1 MIMEKIYKIEKIQR
15 KIIDS
20 GVEEYELIKKEYKKL
35 DGLLKFYIINYIYKE
50 NKIDVNDKY
59 DLNKYIN
66 REKISKL
73 TLNIVFVI
81 SIILGL
87 AQMTNIYPQF
97 LNTIVFLKIV
107 SILVLTLII
116 NYLFNVL
123 PNKLNNLDIIKEI
136 TEQPQFV
143 DIFLDDIKY
152 RKNSQKLYN
161 SYMKLLKNKGE
172 IYSQVRIELDIE
184 ANNARKLIS
193 ELDIEIKKLPIISK
207 EFQEFEL
214 LNYEVVPILYKQK
227 TYLNSENI
235 KYIVNESE
243 IVLRLL
249 NNKLQQYDFYILE
262 IDNQQESNFIIKYSE
277 LGNLTFN
284 KTISINKDIW
294 NNQLYAKIFYTKAID
309 KKELDNLD
317 NQINKAN

>member
-20 GVEEYELIKKEYKKL
+20 GVEEYKLIKKEYKKL

-249 NNKLQQYDFYILE
+249 NNKLQQYDFYKLE
-262 IDNQQESNFIIKYSE
+262 INDNQNSNFIIKYSE
-277 LGNLTFN
+277 LEEVTFN
-284 KTISINKDIW
+284 PTISVNKEVW
-294 NNQLYAKIFYTKAID
+294 NNRIYSKLFYSKSID
-309 KKELDNLD
+309 KKLLNNLD
-317 NQINKAN
+317 KKINKAD

>member
-249 NNKLQQYDFYILE
+249 NNKLQQYDFYKLE
-262 IDNQQESNFIIKYSE
+262 INDNQNSNFIIKYSE

-309 KKELDNLD
+309 KKELDKLD
-317 NQINKAN
+317 KQINKAN

>member
-20 GVEEYELIKKEYKKL
+20 GVEEYKLIKKEYKKL

-193 ELDIEIKKLPIISK
+193 ELDIEIK
-207 EFQEFEL
+207 
-214 LNYEVVPILYKQK
+214 
-227 TYLNSENI
+227 NS
-235 KYIVNESE
+235 
-243 IVLRLL
+243 
-249 NNKLQQYDFYILE
+249 Q
-262 IDNQQESNFIIKYSE
+262 
-277 LGNLTFN
+277 
-284 KTISINKDIW
+284 
-294 NNQLYAKIFYTKAID
+294 
-309 KKELDNLD
+309 
-317 NQINKAN
+317 

>member
-107 SILVLTLII
+107 SILVLTLTI

-309 KKELDNLD
+309 KKELDKLD
-317 NQINKAN
+317 KQINKAN

>member
-59 DLNKYIN
+59 DLNKYIT

-294 NNQLYAKIFYTKAID
+294 NNQSYAKIFYTKAID
-309 KKELDNLD
+309 KKELDKLD
-317 NQINKAN
+317 KQINKAN

>member
-172 IYSQVRIELDIE
+172 IYSQVRIELDTE

-249 NNKLQQYDFYILE
+249 NNKLQQYDFYKLE
-262 IDNQQESNFIIKYSE
+262 INDNQNSNFIIKYSE
-277 LGNLTFN
+277 LEEVTFN
-284 KTISINKDIW
+284 PTISVNKEVW
-294 NNQLYAKIFYTKAID
+294 NNRIYSKLFYSKAID
-309 KKELDNLD
+309 KKLLNNLD
-317 NQINKAN
+317 KKINKAD

>member
-123 PNKLNNLDIIKEI
+123 PNKLNNLDIIKAI

-309 KKELDNLD
+309 KKELDKLD
-317 NQINKAN
+317 KQINKAN

>member
-309 KKELDNLD
+309 KKELDKLD
-317 NQINKAN
+317 KQINKAN

>member
-20 GVEEYELIKKEYKKL
+20 EVEDYELIKKEYKKL

-309 KKELDNLD
+309 KKELDKLD
-317 NQINKAN
+317 KQINKAN

>member
-294 NNQLYAKIFYTKAID
+294 NNQSYAKIFYTKAID
-309 KKELDNLD
+309 KKELDKLD
-317 NQINKAN
+317 KQINKAN